1 MKTTTAKHYWSL
13 CKEIYSETD
22 TRSAFEFPKWLQEF
36 KNDRS
41 SAEDA
46 FIGLQAALLMIL
58 DKGEE
63 VLKVYSQLTNEP
75 EVNLQEYL
83 ATWSVMEKMIAD
95 PKPYSVLS
103 SALTGLSEYLKF
115 TGGVIKQLQTSEK
128 YSSESLHSL
137 VSEASKRDASFVTPI
152 DIADYM
158 QSWIEPSKGVHVYG
172 LDGLGLLY
180 AARRNGS
187 ARLVGDE
194 FGKSTEYLM
203 PNKLLN
209 IYSESQTWF
218 RTNEFINRE
227 FIDMECRFS
236 LSETTAESLLINA
249 ARLDLPFFDVKAN
262 EGNKLKPEAGSLNHC
277 LNAGYSKIVVLVS
290 NHFLTAGKGVA
301 RNILDHCIKN
311 GLTHVI
317 QLPMGVL
324 GFRSQQH
331 SILIFEKQSSKTE
344 IKFIDY
350 SDTQNIKVSE
360 KGFGSPRRAFSLK
373 VASTDA
379 IQRTNVV
386 PVSEL
391 DNYGK
396 TFGKRKKLLSF
407 EAGQF
412 SEVDALA
419 GLRQKCTFMRIH
431 QFMDVFRSHHI
442 EENSDSDRSEFTE
455 IGASSISEF
464 GWITGGRTR
473 TCPTSSL
480 ERRQAQVLR
489 DKDIVL
495 CFRGSPDSFGKVGL
509 YRSQKGEIAIPN
521 QSFVILRQKSEIPEG
536 ALKPELLIWWLNSTV
551 AQNYLKLKS
560 ISPDVMRIS
569 PRDIDELEVPIGP
582 VGYLAVENS
591 KVEILNDSLNKIS
604 ALSTQI
610 VSLQATAWNWSEE

>member
-13 CKEIYSETD
+13 CKKIYSETE

-41 SAEDA
+41 NAEDA
-46 FIGLQAALLMIL
+46 FIGLQAAMLMIL

-63 VLKVYSQLTNEP
+63 VLKTYSQLTNDR

-83 ATWSVMEKMIAD
+83 ATWAVMDRLIAEA
-95 PKPYSVLS
+95 KPFSVLS

-115 TGGVIKQLQTSEK
+115 TGGEVKQITSSEK
-128 YSSESLHSL
+128 YSFESLHSL
-137 VSEASKRDASFVTPI
+137 VAEASKRDASFVTPI
-152 DIADYM
+152 DIADFM
-158 QSWIEPSKGVHVYG
+158 QSWIEPNAGVHIYG

-194 FGKSTEYLM
+194 FGKSIDYEI
-203 PNKLLN
+203 PKKILN

-227 FIDMECRFS
+227 FIDIECRFGVS
-236 LSETTAESLLINA
+236 DAPADSLLINA
-249 ARLDLPFFDVKAN
+249 ARFDLPFFDVKN
-262 EGNKLKPEAGSLNHC
+262 KEGNKSQSEVGILNHC

-331 SILIFEKQSSKTE
+331 SILIFEKESSKKE

-350 SDTQNIKVSE
+350 SDIQNIKASE
-360 KGFGSPRRAFSLK
+360 KGFGLPRRAFSLK
-373 VASTDA
+373 VASQEA
-379 IQRTNVV
+379 FQRTTVV
-386 PVSEL
+386 PVAEL
-391 DNYGK
+391 DSYGK
-396 TFGKRKKLLSF
+396 NFGNRKKLLSF
-407 EAGQF
+407 EVGQF
-412 SEVDALA
+412 SELDALE

-442 EENSDSDRSEFTE
+442 EENTEQDRSEFTE
-455 IGASSISEF
+455 IGASSISKF

-473 TCPTSSL
+473 TCPTASL
-480 ERRQAQVLR
+480 DRRQAQVLR

-509 YRSQKGEIAIPN
+509 YREKKGEIAIPN
-521 QSFVILRQKSEIPEG
+521 QSFVILRQKNDCPVAAVS
-536 ALKPELLIWWLNSTV
+536 PELLVWWLNSQY

-569 PRDIDELEVPIGP
+569 PRDIDEMEVPIGP
-582 VGYLAVENS
+582 ESYVEVERS
-591 KVEILNDSLNKIS
+591 RVEIVNDALKQIS
-604 ALSTQI
+604 VLSTKI
-610 VSLQATAWNWSEE
+610 GSLQASAWGWSD